1 MKIRVPFPVLILYRH
16 DAIFDSLFSLVPG
29 SRRATETETTLN
41 VKVAAFNSISVI
53 FHPFKT
59 PKMNKDEEEPMEEGD
74 TNENSV
80 KSDVN
85 TPKN

>member
-1 MKIRVPFPVLILYRH
+1 
-16 DAIFDSLFSLVPG
+16 
-29 SRRATETETTLN
+29 LN
-41 VKVAAFNSISVI
+41 VKVAAFNSISVN